1 VPINQ
6 GDRMSNQIDE
16 PREKWWQAEDLQCTF
31 RHFSRLLFLL
41 PVGLLVLGIVMIQ
54 EWLAGIR

>member
-1 VPINQ
+1 
-6 GDRMSNQIDE
+6 MSNQIDE